1 MQFFEIFDWIYT
13 KGQRSPQDPSDKLE
27 SVLPIMALADS
38 PKKGGRYTRKE
49 QEERRL
55 QVYQLYFKEKKS
67 AVQIGEDLGINRNTI
82 SADIQFLHTQILQK
96 SGGIDFEA
104 MMNRTIL
111 EKKLE
116 KERLLDCLEEAE
128 TIDEK
133 IKLEK
138 FIFEIENWLVQFYSK
153 ALSRR
158 KEKGPTKEFEIIKE
172 ADIHAFVT
180 ELIWDDFETG
190 LVANY
195 SEEMLKNRYI
205 YSTKSNVKQAE
216 RAIQTMKDMGLKF
229 CMNSKLPILEKNE
242 IVKAS
247 LGYDMVGFAAQ
258 RGYVTPDELDIIFT
272 KQEKIL
278 KTKKM

>member
-1 MQFFEIFDWIYT
+1 MTLI
-13 KGQRSPQDPSDKLE
+13 
-27 SVLPIMALADS
+27 DS

-55 QVYQLYFKEKKS
+55 QVYQLYFEEKKS

-172 ADIHAFVT
+172 ADIQAFVT
-180 ELIWDDFETG
+180 EIIWGDIETG

-195 SEEMLKNRYI
+195 SEEMLKYRYI
-205 YSTKSNVKQAE
+205 FSTKSNVKQAE
-216 RAIQTMKDMGLKF
+216 RAIQTMKNMGLKF
-229 CMNSKLPILEKNE
+229 CMNSKLPIIEKSE

-247 LGYDMVGFAAQ
+247 LGYDMVSFAAQ
-258 RGYVTPDELDIIFT
+258 RGYVTPEEHDVILT
-272 KQEKIL
+272 KQKKIL
-278 KTKKM
+278 KTKNMGQMKNYDF

>member
-1 MQFFEIFDWIYT
+1 M
-13 KGQRSPQDPSDKLE
+13 
-27 SVLPIMALADS
+27 
-38 PKKGGRYTRKE
+38 
-49 QEERRL
+49 
-55 QVYQLYFKEKKS
+55 
-67 AVQIGEDLGINRNTI
+67 
-82 SADIQFLHTQILQK
+82 QK

-133 IKLEK
+133 IKIEK

-180 ELIWDDFETG
+180 ELIWDDFDTG

-205 YSTKSNVKQAE
+205 FSTKSNVKQAE

-229 CMNSKLPILEKNE
+229 CMNSKLPIIEKNE
-242 IVKAS
+242 IVKAL

-258 RGYVTPDELDIIFT
+258 RGYVTPEDLEIIFT

-278 KTKKM
+278 KTKKMWQMKNYYF